1 MKRVILLTGGARSGK
16 SRKALDIAS
25 AYSRKAFIATAEPL
39 DSEMEARIAA
49 HRRERG
55 EGFTT
60 LEESTDLAGAIASLP
75 TGTDVAIIDC
85 LTVWLGNL
93 LYHFQNEEDR
103 LRCIEE
109 FLESLKSPP
118 CNLVIVTNEVGM
130 GIVPL
135 DRSTRE
141 YRDLAGGLNQ
151 KVAAVSDTV
160 IFMTCG
166 LPLLLKGEMDE

>member
-16 SRKALDIAS
+16 SRKALEIAS

-60 LEESTDLAGAIASLP
+60 LEEPADLAGAIASLP

-118 CNLVIVTNEVGM
+118 CTLVIVTNEVGM

-135 DRSTRE
+135 ERSTRE

-160 IFMTCG
+160 IFMACG

>member
-1 MKRVILLTGGARSGK
+1 MTGGARSGK
-16 SRKALDIAS
+16 SRKALEIAS

-60 LEESTDLAGAIASLP
+60 LEEPADLAGAIASLP

-118 CNLVIVTNEVGM
+118 CTLVIVTNEVGM

-135 DRSTRE
+135 ERSTRE

-160 IFMTCG
+160 IFMACG